1 MTRRRLQ
8 SDRETER
15 ARETLHRR
23 SRAFD
28 DSGADQWDEWM
39 AACPATDA
47 PKSSA

>member
-8 SDRETER
+8 SDRGTER

-39 AACPATDA
+39 AACPAADP